1 MKTSPKEKKFIL
13 SALSRMGIDETTAN
27 KLRRISLTLQRWAEL
42 ECGCDDGHI
51 ERDDDTDKP
60 FYVRQWQNRY
70 TGQWQTSRYPVA
82 DREKGALKRLRAI
95 MSSFPEL
102 LAYHQG
108 DCRGAALYI
117 LRREQLQAGEVL
129 DSVYSRGIAVY

>member
-1 MKTSPKEKKFIL
+1 MRTPAKEKHYIIN
-13 SALSRMGIDETTAN
+13 ALSRMGIDETTAN

-42 ECGCDDGHI
+42 ECGTDNGAI
-51 ERDDDTDKP
+51 ERDETTDKP
-60 FYVRQWQNRY
+60 FYVRQYQLG
-70 TGQWQTSRYPVA
+70 GQWKSSRYPVA
-82 DREKGALKRLRAI
+82 DREKGALKRLGAI
-95 MSSFPEL
+95 MASFPEL

-117 LRREQLQAGEVL
+117 LRREQLQAGESL